1 MSISLIF
8 LRMELMPFGK
18 VFDGNCRMVLDLT
31 IFKIAF
37 TVQSSNTTSTASE
50 NPQMINVI
58 GPTFLFAPVGSLRCP
73 NS

>member
-1 MSISLIF
+1 MSISLIL
-8 LRMELMPFGK
+8 LRMALMPFGK

-50 NPQMINVI
+50 NP
-58 GPTFLFAPVGSLRCP
+58 
-73 NS
+73 